1 MDFSRARGSGPP
13 TPRRL
18 VVDKPRGRPVVR
30 AMGSYGQQ
38 PGIEGERKGNSIRK
52 ASPGDW
58 LAETETDLRKDLET
72 TQREVELIR
81 ALDQDISKWLS
92 ARAGDGSGTGREQAN
107 QYRALMAS
115 CREYSSSR
123 LAILRERLR
132 QVDFRTRSRDMGRRI
147 PHQSVL
153 GEWHTADT
161 NWRRWLSGEAA
172 KRQEPQGR
180 RTADTLDRTP
190 WVLLGP
196 LPYILEVYTW
206 VEESSRAAFSPG
218 PRRYK

>member
-1 MDFSRARGSGPP
+1 MDFSRARGSGPL
-13 TPRRL
+13 TPQRL
-18 VVDKPRGRPVVR
+18 AVDKPRGRPVVR

-81 ALDQDISKWLS
+81 ALYQDISKWLS
-92 ARAGDGSGTGREQAN
+92 ARAGDGPGPGREQAN

-115 CREYSSSR
+115 CLEYSSSR
-123 LAILRERLR
+123 LTILRERRR
-132 QVDFRTRSRDMGRRI
+132 QVEFWMSSRDMGRRI
-147 PHQSVL
+147 PHQSL
-153 GEWHTADT
+153 RGEWHTADA

-172 KRQEPQGR
+172 GRQPQGR
-180 RTADTLDRTP
+180 RTTDTLDRTP

-196 LPYILEVYTW
+196 LPYILEAYTW
-206 VEESSRAAFSPG
+206 VEEMSRAA
-218 PRRYK
+218 RYK